1 MLTIIKGE
9 VSTLAGIPEKYGLID
24 GDKQNALFY
33 FPSGICFSDHHQ
45 ALFVSDSGNCRI
57 RKVQLN
63 GIFFYIIIIIILVYL
78 FISIGTVSSI
88 NNCLLYIPRFLT
100 TLTNGNIL
108 VSNSGDEDY
117 KYNDIHQITFKG
129 TFIFY
134 FQYSF

>member
-63 GIFFYIIIIIILVYL
+63 GIFFLYYYYYYYFGV
-78 FISIGTVSSI
+78 FI
-88 NNCLLYIPRFLT
+88 
-100 TLTNGNIL
+100 
-108 VSNSGDEDY
+108 
-117 KYNDIHQITFKG
+117 
-129 TFIFY
+129 Y
-134 FQYSF
+134 FNRYG